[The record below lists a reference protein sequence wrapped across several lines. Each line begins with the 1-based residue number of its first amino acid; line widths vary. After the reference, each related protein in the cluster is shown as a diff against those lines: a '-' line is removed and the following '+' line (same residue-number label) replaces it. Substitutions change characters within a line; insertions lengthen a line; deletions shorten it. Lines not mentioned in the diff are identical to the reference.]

1 MTSMAKRFRV
11 VNVKL
16 VSSINNFN
24 DVMHFSRTHVIATSS
39 TLDAEP
45 VVPSQ
50 CLVSYGAPVD
60 EELIFL
66 PKFSPVGR
74 ATVHPSKIK

>member
-1 MTSMAKRFRV
+1 MTKRFCIV
-11 VNVKL
+11 YVKL
-16 VSSINNFN
+16 ISAINNFN
-24 DVMHFSRTHVIATSS
+24 DMMHFSRTHVFASSS

-45 VVPSQ
+45 AVSSQ
-50 CLVSYGAPVD
+50 RFVSYRAPID
-60 EELIFL
+60 KELIFL